1 MHFRGTKYEWIL
13 DPVDDGRVREIV
25 RATGVSPT
33 LARVLASRNVSS
45 GGEAALFLRAD
56 ARLLPDAH
64 LLPDALRAV
73 ERVGEALARGE
84 RIAVHGH
91 DDADGVAA
99 TVIMVEALSQLGAAV
114 SFYIPDRSTEGH
126 GLNRREID
134 RHSAAGVRLIVTVD
148 SCVSDRDHIHYAA
161 ELGIDTIVTDHHEI
175 PPVLP
180 PAYAIV
186 NPKLPHSPY
195 PYRTMAGVGVS
206 LRIADLLL
214 GELSP
219 RFAGVA
225 EDRPWYGPR
234 WFEEA
239 IALAAIGSV
248 ADKVPLTGDNRTI
261 VAEGL
266 RAIPGT
272 ERPGLR
278 AILEESQLW
287 GRELEPDDIQESI
300 APIFGRV
307 SDGEGGNEALAML
320 LTPDPAEALAR
331 ARSLAGA
338 RLRWRESA
346 TAAWR
351 RIQGVLGKSVPA
363 ADSHVVIVE
372 AQIPIDVMGYVTSRV
387 AEETALPTIIVV
399 KKNGQ
404 SMAEAR
410 GPRGFNFVLAMNTM
424 AELFLGY
431 GGHPRAAGFS
441 IANEN
446 LAAFRERMTAYASAN
461 PPELRP
467 RPLDAELPLRE
478 ATPPVALELERL
490 RPYGLGNGPAE
501 LLARDVTARELE
513 AARASGLRFGRPLR
527 FDRLPVDLAYRLH
540 HSDGVAFATIID
552 TIEETEPPEVRPHDA
567 PS

>member
-13 DPVDDGRVREIV
+13 DPVDDGRVREIA

-33 LARVLASRNVSS
+33 LARVLACRNVTS
-45 GGEAALFLRAD
+45 GSEAALFLQAD

-64 LLPDALRAV
+64 LLPDAPRVV
-73 ERVGEALARGE
+73 ERVGAALARGE

-91 DDADGVAA
+91 DDADGVTA
-99 TVIMVEALSQLGAAV
+99 TAIMVEALQQLGATV
-114 SFYIPDRSTEGH
+114 SSYIPDRSTEGH

-134 RHSAAGVRLIVTVD
+134 LHAAAGVRLLVTVD
-148 SCVSDRDHIHYAA
+148 SCVSDRDLIRYAA

-195 PYRTMAGVGVS
+195 PYRFMAGVGVS
-206 LRIADLLL
+206 LRVADLLL

-219 RFAGVA
+219 RFAGAA

-239 IALAAIGSV
+239 IALAAVGSV

-287 GRELEPDDIQESI
+287 GREVDPDDIQESI

-307 SDGEGGNEALAML
+307 SDGEGGNGALSML
-320 LTPDPAEALAR
+320 LTPEPADALNR
-331 ARSLAGA
+331 ARTLAGA
-338 RLRWRESA
+338 RVRWRESA

-351 RIQGVLGKSVPA
+351 RVEGVLGKNGPPA
-363 ADSHVVIVE
+363 GSHVAIVE
-372 AQIPIDVMGYVTSRV
+372 VEIPIEVMGYVTSRA
-387 AEETALPTIIVV
+387 AEETALPTIVV
-399 KKNGQ
+399 VRKNGQ
-404 SMAEAR
+404 SIAEAR
-410 GPRGFNFVLAMNTM
+410 GPRGFNFVHAMNAM

-441 IANEN
+441 IASEN
-446 LAAFRERMTAYASAN
+446 LAAFRERMTAYAQAH
-461 PPELRP
+461 PPELSP
-467 RPLDAELPLRE
+467 RPIDADLTLRA
-478 ATPPVALELERL
+478 ATPALALELERL
-490 RPYGLGNGPAE
+490 RPFGLGNGPAE
-501 LLARDVTARELE
+501 LLARGVTAEELE
-513 AARASGLRFGRPLR
+513 AARAAGLRFGRPPR
-527 FDRLPVDLAYRLH
+527 FERFPVDVVMRLR
-540 HSDGVAFATIID
+540 HSEGVAFATIID
-552 TIEETEPPEVRPHDA
+552 TIETETPEVHPHDA
-567 PS
+567 PR